1 MKVQKTVTSIIDVD
15 LAFEDISL
23 LSVEEADLIP
33 QSIRAI
39 ECGSWLRSPSKISGF
54 AAYVHGSGYVDEFGF
69 DIGSSGGVRP
79 ALLVPNLKSS
89 NLQIGD
95 KIEVVGFPFTV
106 VSESILLCD
115 IVPFRSEFGKTN
127 DYETSIV
134 KESLYKWAKDVG
146 IDFEGV
152 SKEHEL

>member
-15 LAFEDISL
+15 LAFEDITL

-39 ECGSWLRSPSKISGF
+39 GWSWWLQSPDSGSEGV
-54 AAYVHGSGYVDEFGF
+54 AGVDMDGYVIE
-69 DIGSSGGVRP
+69 GGYGVSNNLCVRP

-89 NLQIGD
+89 ELQIGD
-95 KIEVVGFPFTV
+95 KIKVAGFPFTV

-115 IVPFRSEFGKTN
+115 DVPFWSKFGKTN

-146 IDFEGV
+146 IEFEGV
-152 SKEHEL
+152 SKDREL